1 MAEIARK
8 INPILRGW
16 NEYYGR
22 YTPSALAS
30 IFLYVNQTLHAWM
43 MRKFKRFKGHKARTW
58 LFLEKLNRERAELF
72 VHWQYD
78 RRRRRA

>member
-1 MAEIARK
+1 VFCGFNPAVSAAALKSMREKIRDLNIRRRTHVTMAEIARK

-30 IFLYVNQTLHAWM
+30 IFS
-43 MRKFKRFKGHKARTW
+43 
-58 LFLEKLNRERAELF
+58 
-72 VHWQYD
+72 
-78 RRRRRA
+78 